1 MSDLQTRQLIVDTA
15 AKIFGDHVD
24 KPMLDAAEAG
34 VFPSKLWSLVTE
46 NGFHQLGS
54 AGSGTDAQDLFS
66 FLQVCGRHAVPLPIA
81 DTLLANRWC
90 GPSAGLASVGRV
102 GANGHVV
109 DATWGRMAE
118 RVLAV
123 EKGRD
128 DIQICSDATVV
139 RQRTNMG
146 GEPADEMK
154 LGEVQTHRVDPSPY
168 AQLALARVNLM
179 AGSLQ
184 AQLDLGILF
193 ASERLQFGRS
203 ISKFQAIQHSLAVVA
218 AEVAAAM
225 RAADAAIDALD
236 GDRFVPEVAAAKSRV
251 GEAAGTVSEQVHQ
264 IHGAMGF
271 TYEHRLHHF
280 SRRTWAWRDSWG
292 NEFEWQE
299 VLGRHLAGVGADKV
313 WDFIATRG

>member
-1 MSDLQTRQLIVDTA
+1 MSDLETRQLILDTA
-15 AKIFGDHVD
+15 AKIFDDHVD
-24 KPMLDAAEAG
+24 KAMLDAAESG
-34 VFPSKLWSLVTE
+34 VFPSDLWSVVTE

-54 AGSGTDAQDLFS
+54 EGSGTDFQDLFS

-90 GPSAGLASVGRV
+90 GPGAGLASIGMAGV
-102 GANGHVV
+102 NGHVV
-109 DATWGRMAE
+109 DATWGRIAD

-123 EKGRD
+123 QKGSD
-128 DIQICSDATVV
+128 QVQVCSNASLVE
-139 RQRTNMG
+139 QRTNMG
-146 GEPADEMK
+146 GEPADEMQ
-154 LGEVQTHRVDPSPY
+154 LGEVETRVVEPSPY

-225 RAADAAIDALD
+225 RAADAAVDAFD
-236 GDRFVPEVAAAKSRV
+236 SDRFLPEVAAAKSRV
-251 GEAAGTVSEQVHQ
+251 GEAVGTVSEQVHQ

-271 TYEHRLHHF
+271 TYEHQLHHF

-299 VLGRHLAGVGADKV
+299 LLGRHLAGVGADKV